1 MCRFLSWPSARG
13 ELARR
18 LAEPASGRIVLV
30 TGPPASGKTSVLRTA
45 TQGFGDRVVLLSAAA
60 HHSPRQ
66 AIDAAS
72 RRAVALAAEG
82 TPALLAIDDV
92 HLARGWETRLDGLW
106 RRVRAGRLPLRIA
119 LAGCV
124 PAPRTPVEPP
134 LPESRYE
141 RLRLRPWDA
150 ATLVESALSNRDDA
164 AARAVAGR
172 AHPMA
177 WALTDAEWSRVVDGR
192 LVSPALARDLPAV
205 AGIRRP
211 GVLRGVLDACVHA
224 ATRSVTLAE
233 LTAAVGG
240 RVSVETVSRHLL
252 LLEAAGLIAAIPQH
266 AAGSGRI
273 RHEAFR
279 IVLLDNALFWAGV
292 GGRGRDRV
300 HPGEAGVV
308 GEGRCRDAG
317 PASFD
322 VLVRNACLAHAWH
335 SGQRLAWWREGGHE
349 VDALL
354 DGDWGR
360 WIVRVRPGPVESAD
374 IDGLIACCER
384 HPEYEPVLVGEEAGR
399 AVADDADIE
408 WTDWRDWVTRPS
420 WT

>member
-106 RRVRAGRLPLRIA
+106 RRVRAGRLPLRVA

-124 PAPRTPVEPP
+124 PAPRTPVEPR
-134 LPESRYE
+134 LPESQYE

-150 ATLVESALSNRDDA
+150 ATLVESALSNRNDA

-224 ATRSVTLAE
+224 ATRNVTLAE

-266 AAGSGRI
+266 AAGSRRI

-292 GGRGRDRV
+292 AAHRRRGGNPGGAGEEPGRD
-300 HPGEAGVV
+300 GEL
-308 GEGRCRDAG
+308 
-317 PASFD
+317 ASFD
-322 VLVRNACLAHAWH
+322 VRVRNACLAHAWH

-360 WIVRVRPGPVESAD
+360 WIVRVKPGPVSQAD

-399 AVADDADIE
+399 ARAREADIE
-408 WTDWRDWVTRPS
+408 WADWRDWVTRPS